1 MTEVGDVSMT
11 ATEAARLI
19 EWLESH
25 GHTAEE
31 ATECIKYIA
40 AYPASAKP
48 RK

>member
-1 MTEVGDVSMT
+1 MTEAGDVSMT

-31 ATECIKYIA
+31 ATECIRVHRSI
-40 AYPASAKP
+40 PAPAKP